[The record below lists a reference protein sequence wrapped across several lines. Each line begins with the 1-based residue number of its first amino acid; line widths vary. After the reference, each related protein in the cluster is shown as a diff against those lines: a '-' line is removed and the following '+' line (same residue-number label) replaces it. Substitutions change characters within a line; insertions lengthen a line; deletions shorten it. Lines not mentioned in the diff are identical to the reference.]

1 MPFYQALVL
10 VILFAWLR
18 MAEVCRSPFDGD
30 SVYDVI
36 NPPADLSGSSEA
48 GTSQGSADAAAGNM
62 HR

>member
-30 SVYDVI
+30 SVYDVHVEEEI
-36 NPPADLSGSSEA
+36 DVQLFNASLALYRAKPPTFE
-48 GTSQGSADAAAGNM
+48 
-62 HR
+62 